1 MKPQDR
7 TRRILKST
15 LEPSQKLLLVAI
27 ADHMEDT
34 TEGEDR
40 NSRPSVALLCQ
51 ETGLGERAVQGH
63 LKALEGS
70 GALVRHQLPGH
81 RTPHYQIRWDRLPAQ
96 QSLPPQNLRPAESAP
111 RRICA
116 PTPAESAPLPP
127 QNLRPRQT
135 TQATIKATTPL
146 PPSPSPES
154 ESVQT
159 EMDRHFGK
167 LAQPLA
173 NAGITTLDQLCQL
186 TAHQTRM
193 LRGIGEGNVALIQ
206 VRLAGLG
213 RTFAG
218 ERAPVPVQADVKKR
232 AFTLEAPSTN
242 GKSDEQRRTSA
253 GT

>member
-1 MKPQDR
+1 MPWYGINCQDTAPHI
-7 TRRILKST
+7 TRSAGTAFL
-15 LEPSQKLLLVAI
+15 PS
-27 ADHMEDT
+27 
-34 TEGEDR
+34 
-40 NSRPSVALLCQ
+40 SP
-51 ETGLGERAVQGH
+51 
-63 LKALEGS
+63 
-70 GALVRHQLPGH
+70 
-81 RTPHYQIRWDRLPAQ
+81 Y
-96 QSLPPQNLRPAESAP
+96 P

-116 PTPAESAPLPP
+116 PQNLRPAESAPLPP